1 MKSFTLL
8 KHQSLQAKFLFGLA
22 AIILVG
28 GLIFAG
34 ATYYTLHDLL
44 ESEVAAKGELV
55 LAQAEAVQDY
65 VRKTLRPA
73 MYDALGDEDFI
84 IEAMSSSYISR
95 RVMENVGISRDPF
108 IYRRAAINARNPK
121 FEASELDRELIG
133 YFRKNPGVNSWS
145 GYKDINNVE
154 HYVTAH
160 PVEFQQSC
168 LRCHGEPT
176 DSPHELIER
185 YGAERGFGHVAGE
198 VAGVTALALP
208 VARSVSSIRGAAI
221 TFVSLAVGGAVFYFA
236 VANLLFNRLVVH
248 SLRRAADV
256 FPRYFPDDEEARN
269 LTRSKL
275 PSWSEPGDEIEE
287 ALGAMESLASHLAE
301 ARKELTLYATDL
313 ERMVGDRTEALSLE
327 AGERRSDVTLFVRL
341 LELLNESRTRRELL
355 RFTLPEVAKRFHADR
370 AVFMCTVASRNEIHW
385 PDTDLITQDTLSA
398 EWRQIVE
405 TGEGIYETH
414 RAIVPVQSAVDALE
428 GILCLYWDEAEF
440 DPEKSMNVLGAIGRQ
455 LGVSMENLNALDS
468 LLRQNELLQA
478 IIEGIT
484 DPLLLV
490 DGRCNVVL
498 ANQAARLLTQD
509 SAALRSE
516 DVCLRSI
523 LGGEMRYPDGTLL
536 PRGTALAETLHRGVP
551 SNYELALP
559 EGRSFA
565 VSLYPLPEPNDMN
578 ARRVVVYARENTAER
593 RMLASLQ
600 QHEKL
605 ITVGRLA
612 AGLAHEINNP
622 LGIIHCYA
630 ELLMASAASDQQQAD
645 AQVILEHTHKA
656 QKVLQDLLNFARS
669 RKPGF
674 GPCQPG
680 IVARESAEV
689 FSVQAEK
696 AGVAIKTAVD
706 QDMPSLRVDPQA
718 LEQIFSNLILNALDA
733 VSSVERPGEIT
744 VSAGMD
750 EQGVYLRV
758 ADNGHGVSD
767 EIKDRIFDPFFTTKE
782 VGKGTGLGLAVVYGL
797 AQELGGEMQIENA
810 PEGPGAVFTLRLPK
824 TLLVE
829 TEEVLY
835 NG

>member
-1 MKSFTLL
+1 MKSFNLL

-22 AIILVG
+22 AIILFG

-65 VRKTLRPA
+65 VRHTLRPA
-73 MYDALGDEDFI
+73 MYEALGDEDFI

-95 RVMENVGISRDPF
+95 RVMENVGVDREPF
-108 IYRRAAINARNPK
+108 IYRRAAINARNPN

-133 YFRKNPGVNSWS
+133 YFQQNPGMATWS
-145 GYKDINNVE
+145 GYKDINDVE

-168 LRCHGEPT
+168 LRCHGDPS

-185 YGAERGFGHVAGE
+185 YGAERGFGHTAGE
-198 VAGVTALALP
+198 IAGVTALALP

-221 TFVSLAVGGAVFYFA
+221 TFISLAVGGAVFYFA

-256 FPRYFPDDEEARN
+256 FPRYFPDDKEAQN

-287 ALGAMESLASHLAE
+287 ALSAMESLASHLAE

-313 ERMVGDRTEALSLE
+313 ERMVDERTEALSLE
-327 AGERRSDVTLFVRL
+327 AGERRSDVRLFVRL
-341 LELLNESRTRRELL
+341 LELLNESRTRRELI
-355 RFTLPEVAKRFHADR
+355 RHTLPVVARRFHADR
-370 AVFMCTVASRNEIHW
+370 AVFMCTVATRNEIHW
-385 PDTDLITQDTLSA
+385 PNTDIVTQDTLSE
-398 EWRQIVE
+398 EWRRIVE

-428 GILCLYWDEAEF
+428 GILCLYWDDADF
-440 DPEKSMNVLGAIGRQ
+440 YPEKSMNVLGAIGRQ

-498 ANQAARLLTQD
+498 ANQAARMLTQD
-509 SAALRSE
+509 SIVPPE
-516 DVCLRSI
+516 DERACLCSI
-523 LGGEMRYPDGTLL
+523 LGGEMRYQDGSAM
-536 PRGTALAETLHRGVP
+536 PRGTALEETLHRGVP
-551 SNYELALP
+551 STYELTLP
-559 EGRSFA
+559 EGRTFA
-565 VSLYPLPEPNDMN
+565 VSLYPLPALDDMGD
-578 ARRVVVYARENTAER
+578 RRVVVYARETTAER

-630 ELLMASAASDQQQAD
+630 ELLMASATDDQQQAD

-669 RKPGF
+669 RKPGH
-674 GPCQPG
+674 GPCHPG
-680 IVARESAEV
+680 LVAQESAEV

-696 AGVAIKTAVD
+696 NGVIMKTAVEPEL
-706 QDMPSLRVDPQA
+706 PSLRVDSQA
-718 LEQIFSNLILNALDA
+718 LEQIISNLVLNALDA

-744 VSAGMD
+744 VGAGMD
-750 EQGVYLRV
+750 EQGVYLQV
-758 ADNGHGVSD
+758 SDNGPGVSD
-767 EIKDRIFDPFFTTKE
+767 DIMDRIFDPFFTTKE

-797 AQELGGEMQIENA
+797 AQELGGEVQVEPVA
-810 PEGPGAVFTLRLPK
+810 EGPGAVFTLRLPGS
-824 TLLVE
+824 LLVE
-829 TEEVLY
+829 AEEVF
-835 NG
+835 